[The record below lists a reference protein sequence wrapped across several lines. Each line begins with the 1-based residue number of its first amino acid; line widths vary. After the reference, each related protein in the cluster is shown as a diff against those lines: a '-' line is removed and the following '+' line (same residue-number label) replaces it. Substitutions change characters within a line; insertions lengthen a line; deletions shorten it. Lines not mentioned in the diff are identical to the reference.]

1 MKNIT
6 LNFVFLMTLFTFIG
20 CDNLPIQPEIDD
32 STNYSIAP
40 NTLNG
45 EETMIEV
52 VTQSNGF
59 IVNKNVVP
67 LDSILPCLNLS
78 QDQWDIIKKNQVYW
92 MRIYYYTLSQW
103 KQDLQFLDIITQQNF
118 KKLNIKTSDT
128 NYRKVM
134 MEFNRT
140 YKLKKDS
147 IDKMMSDSLSKNQKH
162 FYTREVGS
170 YLYGDQRVMFYKWY
184 NNQKLTCEFLKP

>member
-1 MKNIT
+1 MKNIIS
-6 LNFVFLMTLFTFIG
+6 NIVFLMTLFTFIG

-32 STNYSIAP
+32 STNYSITP

-45 EETMIEV
+45 EETMSEV
-52 VTQSNGF
+52 VPQANGF

-103 KQDLQFLDIITQQNF
+103 KQDLQFLDITTQQNF

-170 YLYGDQRVMFYKWY
+170 YLYGDQQVMFYKWY
-184 NNQKLTCEFLKP
+184 NNPKLTCEFLKP

>member
-6 LNFVFLMTLFTFIG
+6 LNIVFLMTLFTFIG
-20 CDNLPIQPEIDD
+20 CDNLPTEPISNGNE
-32 STNYSIAP
+32 NYSITP

-45 EETMIEV
+45 EETMSEV
-52 VTQSNGF
+52 VPQSNDF
-59 IVNKNVVP
+59 IVNKNVIP

-78 QDQWDIIKKNQVYW
+78 QDQWDRIKKNQSYWILVYNHIHSKW
-92 MRIYYYTLSQW
+92 KEQYQLLDMR
-103 KQDLQFLDIITQQNF
+103 TQQNF

-147 IDKMMSDSLSKNQKH
+147 IDKMMSDSLSRRQND

-184 NNQKLTCEFLKP
+184 NNPKLTCEFLKP

>member
-1 MKNIT
+1 
-6 LNFVFLMTLFTFIG
+6 MTLFTFIG